1 MAYAPYVATPNFNSS
16 SIDFTVANKV
26 AEQKDL
32 LYAKATNQ
40 TKAENSG
47 ANKVKFT
54 FNHALA
60 KIGYKVK
67 LKEDYKNVT
76 IKLKKITLAGSTT
89 EPTKKAFYTKGT
101 IDLSKTSSDVKLW
114 TKPTPAEKQNF
125 DWFSG
130 EKSVTSTSESN
141 PDTDYLFVIPQD
153 FSNTDELYVIV
164 EYTIQ
169 NGTTETM
176 TSTVSSKIVGKF
188 EQGKAYT
195 INLTIGLTPIEFD
208 VDNVI
213 TPWENGTTIP
223 EIPLN

>member
-1 MAYAPYVATPNFNSS
+1 M
-16 SIDFTVANKV
+16 
-26 AEQKDL
+26 
-32 LYAKATNQ
+32 
-40 TKAENSG
+40 
-47 ANKVKFT
+47 
-54 FNHALA
+54 
-60 KIGYKVK
+60 
-67 LKEDYKNVT
+67 
-76 IKLKKITLAGSTT
+76 
-89 EPTKKAFYTKGT
+89 
-101 IDLSKTSSDVKLW
+101 SKTSSDVKLW
-114 TKPTPAEKQNF
+114 TKQTPAEKQNF